1 MNTQLNELR
10 RLMAQIDSLVGSVEV
25 TGSIREARQCA
36 EKARSATV
44 KAVKIAAALDAQPP
58 SLPPELWAVHA
69 QGPDELYA
77 AFSREDAEK
86 HAAELNALTMPEGIS
101 VGAVVMPSPW
111 PAAEHW
117 MYLAEQ
123 EREHG
128 DSARAALA
136 QPSPVTVRDDDMVSV
151 PSGLLG
157 SAIHA
162 IRCQVEGPN
171 TLAKLREYA
180 YSRVQPSPA
189 PEQSGASTMC
199 HGCFEQGVS
208 PDHFDSAGKC
218 KARQAPELER
228 PEVVAWLNT
237 ATGTATSHQ
246 VQVMDWDDE
255 KEPVQSLMTVA
266 QHDRIIGVR
275 AEAIRLLADSVVRLR
290 AERDAAQARLTE
302 LEKQEPVAWRI
313 NTGHSWRSYDFEPD
327 ALAAV
332 DDWKRDFPNGEVK
345 VFPLYASPVAQAGQV
360 PEGCAVVPIE
370 PTGKM
375 VSAFNDYS
383 MGAAEIYRAML
394 AAAPAQGGSTD
405 E

>member
-86 HAAELNALTMPEGIS
+86 HAAELNTLTMPEGIS

-136 QPSPVTVRDDDMVSV
+136 QPSPAPELDYTHMSKRMLEELAKLGKCLVATADLERLTQERDAALAKVAELEGQSGIEFVYDSDELVAV
-151 PSGLLG
+151 PRGLLG
-157 SAIHA
+157 AACHA
-162 IRCQVEGPN
+162 IDKKRDAPR
-171 TLAKLREYA
+171 TIAKLREYA
-180 YSRVQPSPA
+180 RGISA
-189 PEQSGASTMC
+189 P
-199 HGCFEQGVS
+199 
-208 PDHFDSAGKC
+208 
-218 KARQAPELER
+218 
-228 PEVVAWLNT
+228 
-237 ATGTATSHQ
+237 
-246 VQVMDWDDE
+246 
-255 KEPVQSLMTVA
+255 VA
-266 QHDRIIGVR
+266 QAGHVPEGYTLVPEHAGVD
-275 AEAIRLLADSVVRLR
+275 AIVTALYRRFKDWSARGFGPEDVTWCEVKADLLAL
-290 AERDAAQARLTE
+290 
-302 LEKQEPVAWRI
+302 
-313 NTGHSWRSYDFEPD
+313 
-327 ALAAV
+327 
-332 DDWKRDFPNGEVK
+332 
-345 VFPLYASPVAQAGQV
+345 VAQAGQV
-360 PEGCAVVPIE
+360 LEATASAKALVEIEAKKYSLNAAGMFDSGAPAHGQTIAVQELLAGFDDDEAEDHWEAI
-370 PTGKM
+370 M
-375 VSAFNDYS
+375 AYS
-383 MGAAEIYRAML
+383 DLRASNALFHAAELI
-394 AAAPAQGGSTD
+394 AAAPAQGGA
-405 E
+405 